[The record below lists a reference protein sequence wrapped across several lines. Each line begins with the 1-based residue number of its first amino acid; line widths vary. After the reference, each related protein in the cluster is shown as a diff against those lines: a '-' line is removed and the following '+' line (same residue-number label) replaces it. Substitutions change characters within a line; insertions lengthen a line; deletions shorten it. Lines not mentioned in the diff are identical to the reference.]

1 MKKDSKGEKHGSVAE
16 RIIAA
21 NRPDFKSAFNPSS
34 VMNTN
39 KVMYENS
46 HAISE
51 MQQPPPFQHQPPP
64 PPSAG
69 INFGNNIAATQQ
81 AQPQQP

>member
-46 HAISE
+46 HAINE
-51 MQQPPPFQHQPPP
+51 MQQPPPFQHHLPPP
-64 PPSAG
+64 PAVTG
-69 INFGNNIAATQQ
+69 VGNNNIAVTQH
-81 AQPQQP
+81 QPQQP

>member
-46 HAISE
+46 HAMSE
-51 MQQPPPFQHQPPP
+51 MQQPPFQHQPPP

-69 INFGNNIAATQQ
+69 ANFGNSIAVTQQ